1 MKLITNKKSV
11 SVVDMNP
18 TLAKQILSLNV
29 KNRKLTKFNLSSTVY
44 KMRTGKWHENGESI
58 IIGSDSPGS
67 IKPKFV
73 GQIFVDTTNQIGY
86 LAVGPENTDWKQIT
100 PITP

>member
-1 MKLITNKKSV
+1 MKLITNKMSV

-58 IIGSDSPGS
+58 IIGSDGVLKDGQHRLEAT
-67 IKPKFV
+67 IKANHSWK
-73 GQIFVDTTNQIGY
+73 G
-86 LAVGPENTDWKQIT
+86 NTCYWCRFRCYELYRYW
-100 PITP
+100 